1 MKKCSKNHRE
11 NGKTGDKFS
20 LKRVEVSC
28 LLSLNIKSCLMV
40 QFSLSINVLGGLYSS
55 QLENVANLFLDKL
68 EKATPKELLFLR
80 VFFDLLLE
88 NCSKF

>member
-1 MKKCSKNHRE
+1 
-11 NGKTGDKFS
+11 
-20 LKRVEVSC
+20 
-28 LLSLNIKSCLMV
+28 MV
-40 QFSLSINVLGGLYSS
+40 RLSLSINVLAGLYSS

-80 VFFDLLLE
+80 LFFDLLLE